1 MWDANSVKGSG
12 GHMLVTGLSDKS
24 LGADVSA
31 SQRKPGQS
39 RGNSRCIGPV
49 VIESQSSGSAYQAH
63 GHTWQTWLAA
73 SDLKCFLPSLLSS
86 PTHPLAKSVVLN
98 QAVLVPDIWQC
109 LEALVVLVTWAW
121 GAGEESYWC
130 LMGKGQGCC

>member
-49 VIESQSSGSAYQAH
+49 VIESQSSGSAHQAH

-86 PTHPLAKSVVLN
+86 PTHPLTKSVVLN
-98 QAVLVPDIWQC
+98 QAVLAPRRHLAMSGGTCGSCDLGLGGRGGV
-109 LEALVVLVTWAW
+109 LLVFN
-121 GAGEESYWC
+121 G
-130 LMGKGQGCC
+130 